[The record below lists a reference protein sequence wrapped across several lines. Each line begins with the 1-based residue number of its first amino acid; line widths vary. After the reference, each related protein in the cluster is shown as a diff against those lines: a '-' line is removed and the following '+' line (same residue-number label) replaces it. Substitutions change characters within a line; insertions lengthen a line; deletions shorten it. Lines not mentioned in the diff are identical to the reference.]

1 MRYPYEVMFTCASG
15 RFKALCETW
24 AEVEMNVN
32 TYGINILLSIQEN
45 HGLE

>member
-24 AEVEMNVN
+24 REVETSVN
-32 TYGINILLSIQEN
+32 TYGVDNLLSIQEN
-45 HGLE
+45 H